1 MITGFAATSWAAAP
15 RPGAGA
21 ARLLQTVLHT
31 VPGRPSSG
39 AAEAAVVSALAFMDL
54 DPLVFWFRTMRPAAW
69 TYARRLI
76 GTAGFSDP
84 EPRVP

>member
-1 MITGFAATSWAAAP
+1 MITGFAATNRAAAP
-15 RPGAGA
+15 RPGTGT
-21 ARLLQTVLHT
+21 ARLLQTVPHP

-39 AAEAAVVSALAFMDL
+39 AAETAGVSALALMGLDL
-54 DPLVFWFRTMRPAAW
+54 LVFRFRTVRPAAW